1 MANFGKLQSITDGSA
16 VDALDAQEKK
26 LAGVML
32 IPRRVLSHVLSK
44 YMEMNLIT
52 PRLIM

>member
-1 MANFGKLQSITDGSA
+1 MANFGKLQSITDGSV
-16 VDALDAQEKK
+16 VDALNVQEKK
-26 LAGVML
+26 LAEAML

-52 PRLIM
+52 LRLIM